1 MNVGFKL
8 ISKHSD
14 GILSL
19 DEAKDHLRIPRED
32 DSQDSEVM
40 ALIEAAIQVAE
51 DMTER
56 IISLTTYDFKIRAE
70 EMTFS
75 LPYDQFVSVSEVKLF
90 DQEGNETDGI
100 SFLEVDDFTVPAT
113 LTIKKLPELSSHL
126 IIRATFG
133 YDPVLIPKSL
143 VQGIKMTLYHF
154 YDNRS
159 EVEVGRTANLV
170 PQGAKMMFHMNRY
183 QRF

>member
-8 ISKHSD
+8 ISKSAE

-32 DSQDSEVM
+32 NSQDSEIM

-56 IISLTTYDFKIRAE
+56 IISLTTYDFKIKAE

-75 LPYDQFVSVSEVKLF
+75 LPYDQFVSVTDVKLF
-90 DQEGNETDGI
+90 DKSGEEQDGK
-100 SFLEVDDFTVPAT
+100 SHLTVDDFTVPAT
-113 LTIKKLPELSSHL
+113 LSVRNLPDEASHL
-126 IIRATFG
+126 IIRVTFG
-133 YDPVLIPKSL
+133 YDPFLIPKSL
-143 VQGIKMTLYHF
+143 IQGIKMTLYHF

-170 PQGAKMMFHMNRY
+170 PQGAKMMFHMNRF